1 MIRYSITDR
10 KQLGGIEPLL
20 QSIAR
25 NIAEGVEYIQIRE
38 KDLPVRELTALV
50 RKAIAIRANQPT
62 RILVNTR
69 ADIAIACGADGVH
82 LPSDSPILNYRIPG
96 FLTAVSCHTIAD
108 LIEAEQAHA
117 SFAVF
122 GPVFA
127 PLSKSHTGPT
137 TGLAQLREATKAVR
151 IPVFALG
158 GITHQNAPSCIEA
171 GAAGIAAITLFQSS
185 Q

>member
-1 MIRYSITDR
+1 MIRYYITDR
-10 KQLGGIEPLL
+10 KQLGGVDPLL

-25 NIAEGVEYIQIRE
+25 NIAQGVEYIQIRE
-38 KDLPVRELTALV
+38 KDLPPRELAALV
-50 RKAIAIRANQPT
+50 RKTIAIRAHQPT

-96 FLTAVSCHTIAD
+96 FLTAVSCHTIED
-108 LIEAEQAHA
+108 LVAAQQSHA
-117 SFAVF
+117 SFAVY
-122 GPVFA
+122 GPVFS
-127 PLSKSHTGPT
+127 PLSKSHTGPI
-137 TGLAQLREATKAVR
+137 TGLAQLRQACHAVR

-158 GITHQNAPSCIEA
+158 GITHDNAQQCVEA
-171 GAAGIAAITLFQSS
+171 GAAGIAAITLFQSR